1 MVPSLR
7 RKMDIELWGRSD
19 ERAHGRGGPCLL
31 PLKGCISLYLP
42 DSVWIGRCH
51 PFTQRYMEGR
61 CNYMGILSQDSK
73 IQGRITS
80 RYGLSWHQQSFH
92 PWEPALE
99 ALGARIPDVDRAF
112 YIWIIPDIDL
122 YWWDCWYEVEGKV
135 RCGAVGVSRFP
146 NMEGSYTP
154 LNAKNSGPGHSLNWT

>member
-1 MVPSLR
+1 MPTTEPALASFL
-7 RKMDIELWGRSD
+7 SQ
-19 ERAHGRGGPCLL
+19 
-31 PLKGCISLYLP
+31 GCISLYLP

-51 PFTQRYMEGR
+51 PFIQRYMEGR
-61 CNYMGILSQDSK
+61 CNYVGIRSQDSK

-80 RYGLSWHQQSFH
+80 KYGLSWHQQSFL

-135 RCGAVGVSRFP
+135 RCGAVGVSAVSQYGRLVYSV
-146 NMEGSYTP
+146 ECQE
-154 LNAKNSGPGHSLNWT
+154 